1 MVRIAVLDDYT
12 ENAKELADWDSIPD
26 ADVVCF
32 KEHVKEPRAL
42 AKMLQGF
49 DVVQMMRE
57 RTPFPAAVLDA
68 LPDLKLL
75 GGTGGRQPH
84 VDMETAN
91 RLGIIVG
98 GTRGSSG
105 VGGGGPTMEL
115 AWGLMIGLM
124 RHIPWEDRQMRQGK
138 WQTRMGS
145 SLGGKTLGIQGLGN
159 IGTHMARM
167 GNQFSMNVIAWG
179 PTLDAARASKSGA
192 TYVSWDELFQQSDV
206 LTIHVPLTD
215 LSRGW
220 IGARELGMMKP
231 AAYLINTSRG
241 PIVDRDALLSALQ
254 QHSIAGAAMDVY
266 DEEPIKPDNPFLA
279 LDNVVL
285 TPHLGYASI
294 ESLRNFYEGAV
305 ANIKAWLGG
314 EATNVLNEPVNVR
327 TISRT
332 TAT

>member
-1 MVRIAVLDDYT
+1 MVRIAVLDDYAG
-12 ENAKELADWDSIPD
+12 NARDLADWDSIPG
-26 ADVVCF
+26 AEIVYF
-32 KEHVKEPRAL
+32 KEHVKEPKAL
-42 AKMLQGF
+42 TQMLQGF

-57 RTPFPAAVLDA
+57 RTPFPAEVLEG
-68 LPDLKLL
+68 LPELKLL
-75 GGTGGRQPH
+75 GGTGTRQPH
-84 VDMETAN
+84 VDMDTAN

-98 GTRGSSG
+98 GTKGLSG

-124 RHIPWEDRQMRQGK
+124 RNIPWEDRQMREGK
-138 WQTRMGS
+138 WQTRIGF

-167 GNQFSMNVIAWG
+167 GNGFRMNVIAWG
-179 PTLDAARASKSGA
+179 PTLDAERAAKSGA
-192 TYVSWDELFQQSDV
+192 TYVSWDELYRQSDV

-231 AAYLINTSRG
+231 TAYLINTSRG
-241 PIVDRDALLSALQ
+241 PIVDRVALLDVLRN
-254 QHSIAGAAMDVY
+254 HKIAGAGIDVY
-266 DEEPIKPDNPFLA
+266 DEEPIDPDNPFLA

-294 ESLRNFYEGAV
+294 ESLRNFYVGAV
-305 ANIKAWLGG
+305 ANINAWLGG
-314 EATNVLNEPVNVR
+314 EATNVLNEPVNAR
-327 TISRT
+327 TI
-332 TAT
+332 